1 MTNRYSLDS
10 IYPNPFNPNTTITF
24 TMPVAGYVEL
34 KVYDIIGRELVA
46 LQDGYTLAGTPDIK
60 ESINEETVALS
71 KSDIKKMERVS
82 EKLIKD
88 LEKFLKVWKK
98 KHKVS
103 VRDSVLYDTSKDWEQ
118 AIRNLSMKFGGWFGF
133 VYDSDYIK

>member
-1 MTNRYSLDS
+1 MKKFHIDEPREIGKKRIRVSKNDLMAAKD
-10 IYPNPFNPNTTITF
+10 
-24 TMPVAGYVEL
+24 EL
-34 KVYDIIGRELVA
+34 SEIVVRKKIREMVK
-46 LQDGYTLAGTPDIK
+46 K
-60 ESINEETVALS
+60 ELTEETAVLS
-71 KSDIKKMERVS
+71 KSEIKKMERVS

-88 LEKFLKVWKK
+88 LETFLKVWKK

-103 VRDSVLYDTSKDWEQ
+103 VSDSVLYDTSKEWEQ

>member
-1 MTNRYSLDS
+1 MKKFHIDQPREIGKKRIRVSKNDLIAAKD
-10 IYPNPFNPNTTITF
+10 
-24 TMPVAGYVEL
+24 EL
-34 KVYDIIGRELVA
+34 SEIVVRRK
-46 LQDGYTLAGTPDIK
+46 IK
-60 ESINEETVALS
+60 EMVKKELTEETAVLS
-71 KSDIKKMERVS
+71 KSEIKKMERVP

-88 LEKFLKVWKK
+88 LETFLKVWKK

-103 VRDSVLYDTSKDWEQ
+103 VSDSVLYDTSKEWEQ

>member
-1 MTNRYSLDS
+1 MK
-10 IYPNPFNPNTTITF
+10 TF
-24 TMPVAGYVEL
+24 HIDEPREIGKKRIRVSKNDLISVKDEL
-34 KVYDIIGRELVA
+34 SEIVVRKKIREMVK
-46 LQDGYTLAGTPDIK
+46 K
-60 ESINEETVALS
+60 ELTEETAVLS
-71 KSDIKKMERVS
+71 KSEIKKMERVS

-88 LEKFLKVWKK
+88 LETFLKVWKK

-103 VRDSVLYDTSKDWEQ
+103 VSDSVLYDTSKEWEQ

>member
-1 MTNRYSLDS
+1 MKKFHIDEPREIGKKRIRVSKNDLISVKD
-10 IYPNPFNPNTTITF
+10 
-24 TMPVAGYVEL
+24 EL
-34 KVYDIIGRELVA
+34 SEIVVRKKIREMVK
-46 LQDGYTLAGTPDIK
+46 K
-60 ESINEETVALS
+60 ELTEETAVLS
-71 KSDIKKMERVS
+71 KSEIKKMERVS

-88 LEKFLKVWKK
+88 LETFLKVWKK

-103 VRDSVLYDTSKDWEQ
+103 VSDSVLYDTSKEWEQ

>member
-1 MTNRYSLDS
+1 MRKFHIDEPREIGKKRIRVSKNDLMAAKD
-10 IYPNPFNPNTTITF
+10 
-24 TMPVAGYVEL
+24 EL
-34 KVYDIIGRELVA
+34 SEIVVRKKIREMVK
-46 LQDGYTLAGTPDIK
+46 K
-60 ESINEETVALS
+60 ELTEETAVLT
-71 KSDIKKMERVS
+71 KSEIKKMERVS

-88 LEKFLKVWKK
+88 LETFLKVWKK

-103 VRDSVLYDTSKDWEQ
+103 VSDSVLYDTSKEWEQ

>member
-1 MTNRYSLDS
+1 MRKFHIDEPRENGKKRIRVSKNDLMAAKD
-10 IYPNPFNPNTTITF
+10 
-24 TMPVAGYVEL
+24 EL
-34 KVYDIIGRELVA
+34 SEIVVRKKIREMVK
-46 LQDGYTLAGTPDIK
+46 K
-60 ESINEETVALS
+60 ELTEETAVLS
-71 KSDIKKMERVS
+71 KSEIKKMERVS

-88 LEKFLKVWKK
+88 LETFLKVWKK

-103 VRDSVLYDTSKDWEQ
+103 VSDSVLYDTSKEWEQ

>member
-1 MTNRYSLDS
+1 MAAKD
-10 IYPNPFNPNTTITF
+10 
-24 TMPVAGYVEL
+24 EL
-34 KVYDIIGRELVA
+34 SEIVVRKKIREMVK
-46 LQDGYTLAGTPDIK
+46 K
-60 ESINEETVALS
+60 ELTEETAVLS
-71 KSDIKKMERVS
+71 KSEIKKMERVS

-88 LEKFLKVWKK
+88 LETFLKVWKK

-103 VRDSVLYDTSKDWEQ
+103 VSDSVLYDTSKEWEQ

>member
-1 MTNRYSLDS
+1 MK
-10 IYPNPFNPNTTITF
+10 TF
-24 TMPVAGYVEL
+24 HIDEPREIGKKRIRVSKNDLMAAKDEL
-34 KVYDIIGRELVA
+34 SEIVVRKKIREMVK
-46 LQDGYTLAGTPDIK
+46 K
-60 ESINEETVALS
+60 ELTEETAVLT
-71 KSDIKKMERVS
+71 KSEIKKMERVS

-88 LEKFLKVWKK
+88 LETFLKVWKK

-103 VRDSVLYDTSKDWEQ
+103 VSDSVLYDTSKEWEQ

>member
-1 MTNRYSLDS
+1 MK
-10 IYPNPFNPNTTITF
+10 TF
-24 TMPVAGYVEL
+24 HIDEPREIGKKRIRVSKNDLMAAKDEL
-34 KVYDIIGRELVA
+34 SEIVVRKKIREMVK
-46 LQDGYTLAGTPDIK
+46 K
-60 ESINEETVALS
+60 ELTEETAVLS
-71 KSDIKKMERVS
+71 KSEIKKMERVS

-88 LEKFLKVWKK
+88 LETFLKVWKK

-103 VRDSVLYDTSKDWEQ
+103 VSDSVLYDTSKEWEQ

>member
-1 MTNRYSLDS
+1 MRKFHIDEPREIGKKRIRVSKNDLISVKD
-10 IYPNPFNPNTTITF
+10 
-24 TMPVAGYVEL
+24 EL
-34 KVYDIIGRELVA
+34 SEIVVRKKIREMVK
-46 LQDGYTLAGTPDIK
+46 K
-60 ESINEETVALS
+60 ELTEETAVLS
-71 KSDIKKMERVS
+71 KSEIKKMERVS

-88 LEKFLKVWKK
+88 LETFLKVWKK

-103 VRDSVLYDTSKDWEQ
+103 VSDSVLYDTSKEWEQ

>member
-1 MTNRYSLDS
+1 MRKFHIDEPREIGKKRIRVSKNDLMAAKD
-10 IYPNPFNPNTTITF
+10 
-24 TMPVAGYVEL
+24 EL
-34 KVYDIIGRELVA
+34 SEIVVRKKIREMVK
-46 LQDGYTLAGTPDIK
+46 K
-60 ESINEETVALS
+60 ELTEETAVLS
-71 KSDIKKMERVS
+71 KSEIKKMERVS

-88 LEKFLKVWKK
+88 LETFLKVWKK

-103 VRDSVLYDTSKDWEQ
+103 VSDSVLYDTSKEWEQ

>member
-1 MTNRYSLDS
+1 MKKFHIDEPREIGKKRIRVSKNDLMAAKD
-10 IYPNPFNPNTTITF
+10 
-24 TMPVAGYVEL
+24 EL
-34 KVYDIIGRELVA
+34 SEIVVRKKIREMVK
-46 LQDGYTLAGTPDIK
+46 K
-60 ESINEETVALS
+60 ELTEETAVLT
-71 KSDIKKMERVS
+71 KSEIKKMERVS

-88 LEKFLKVWKK
+88 LETFLKVWKK

-103 VRDSVLYDTSKDWEQ
+103 VSDSVLYDTSKEWEQ